1 MQTDEIKQFVR
12 SQGAD
17 LVGIASADDFEDA
30 DGYKPK
36 DLMPQAKSVIIFGK
50 KMLKGFVEAKRGRP
64 VAWGCTHLNIKL
76 DEIAYEV
83 GSHLESANYKALPVF
98 FVYLTFLDPKD
109 EKSFN
114 SILTAPWFGY
124 VPAAAKA
131 GLGEIGLNHLLITP
145 KYGPRMRLMAVI
157 TNAPFRADE
166 PTSSGLCPGIECSLC
181 IEACPVGAFSADG
194 TLDKMKCHRQTDA
207 HQLVLGYSSCAVC
220 VDACPVGK

>member
-1 MQTDEIKQFVR
+1 
-12 SQGAD
+12 
-17 LVGIASADDFEDA
+17 
-30 DGYKPK
+30 
-36 DLMPQAKSVIIFGK
+36 
-50 KMLKGFVEAKRGRP
+50 
-64 VAWGCTHLNIKL
+64 
-76 DEIAYEV
+76 
-83 GSHLESANYKALPVF
+83 ALPVF

-109 EKSFN
+109 QKSFD

-145 KYGPRMRLMAVI
+145 KFGPRMRLMAVI
-157 TNAPFRADE
+157 TNAPFHADE
-166 PTSSGLCPGIECSLC
+166 PTNSGLCPGTECSLC

-207 HQLVLGYSSCAVC
+207 HQLVLGYSSCAIC